1 MAFHGPSYGLDA
13 ELAAKQ
19 ASKLDPARMREAAE
33 YIQDKTGTRVG
44 YNSKDDFA
52 EPLKS
57 GIFLKNIS
65 LMGMKVN
72 LLTFFLV
79 VGVVLCN
86 MINKIRPG
94 IVSKINNG
102 KMPFVQMENINAY
115 LTACE
120 QLGLRKSDCFMTV
133 DLFEAK
139 NMVPVIDNILALK
152 NRYP

>member
-57 GIFLKNIS
+57 
-65 LMGMKVN
+65 
-72 LLTFFLV
+72 
-79 VGVVLCN
+79 GVVLCN